1 MKVKSIIY
9 AGMMIALVFVATFVI
24 KIPIPFTQG
33 YIHAGDAMIFLA
45 SILFGPLIGGL
56 AGGIGSA
63 MADLFGGYA
72 IWALPTLIIKF
83 LMGYLVGFFGH
94 KTEKRKKSKKFYIS
108 LSGIAIWVAFGTWVS
123 NTLTK
128 LLVNVQNQEKSSEL
142 MQQMELESQEA
153 LISTI
158 SNVKTTIITASIIIP
173 LVILVL
179 SLVMK
184 NKDKDLFSFSTLIGM
199 TLSGLWMI
207 IAYFFTEILIYG
219 NAILP
224 IFGIPWNIIQF
235 GGGLVIAYLIIL
247 SFKRLNIYK
256 KNVYTD

>member
-1 MKVKSIIY
+1 
-9 AGMMIALVFVATFVI
+9 MMIALVFVTTFII

-72 IWALPTLIIKF
+72 IWALPTLLIKF
-83 LMGYLVGFFGH
+83 FMGYLVGFFGY

-108 LSGIAIWVAFGTWVS
+108 LSGVAIWVTFGTWVS
-123 NTLTK
+123 NTLTN
-128 LLVNVQNQEKSSEL
+128 LLVDIQDKDKATEL
-142 MQQMELESQEA
+142 MQQMELSTQEA
-153 LISTI
+153 LVSTI
-158 SNVKTTIITASIIIP
+158 SNVKTTIILASIIVP
-173 LVILVL
+173 LLILIL
-179 SLVMK
+179 SLWLK

-235 GGGLVIAYLIIL
+235 SGGLIIAYVIIL
-247 SFKRLNIYK
+247 SLK
-256 KNVYTD
+256 KLKIFNNNVHTQQ

>member
-1 MKVKSIIY
+1 MRVKSIIY

-83 LMGYLVGFFGH
+83 FMGYLVGFFGY

-108 LSGIAIWVAFGTWVS
+108 LSGVAIWAIFGIWVS
-123 NTLTK
+123 NTLNN
-128 LLVNVQNQEKSSEL
+128 LLVDIQDKERATEL
-142 MQQMELESQEA
+142 MKQMQVTTQDA
-153 LISTI
+153 LVSTI
-158 SNVKTTIITASIIIP
+158 SNVQTTIIVASIIIP
-173 LVILVL
+173 LIILFL
-179 SLVMK
+179 SLLLK

-207 IAYFFTEILIYG
+207 ITYFFTEILIYG
-219 NAILP
+219 NVILP
-224 IFGIPWNIIQF
+224 IFGIPWNIVQF
-235 GGGLVIAYLIIL
+235 GGGLVIAYIIIFSL
-247 SFKRLNIYK
+247 KRLKIF
-256 KNVYTD
+256 KNEENTQ

>member
-1 MKVKSIIY
+1 MKVKNIIY

-45 SILFGPLIGGL
+45 SIMFGPLIGGL

-72 IWALPTLIIKF
+72 IWAFPTLIIKF
-83 LMGYLVGFFGH
+83 LMGYLVGFFGY
-94 KTEKRKKSKKFYIS
+94 KTEKRRKLKKFYIS
-108 LSGIAIWVAFGTWVS
+108 LSGVTIWVVFGIWVS
-123 NTLTK
+123 NTLTN
-128 LLVNVQNQEKSSEL
+128 LLVDIQNQEKAAEL
-142 MQQMELESQEA
+142 MKQMEINTQQA
-153 LISTI
+153 LVSTI
-158 SNVKTTIITASIIIP
+158 SNAKTTIITASIIIP
-173 LVILVL
+173 ILILVL
-179 SLVMK
+179 SLVLK

-219 NAILP
+219 NKILP
-224 IFGIPWNIIQF
+224 IFGIPWNIVQF
-235 GGGLVIAYLIIL
+235 GGGLVIAYIIIL
-247 SFKRLNIYK
+247 SLKRLKIYNK
-256 KNVYTD
+256 AETD

>member
-1 MKVKSIIY
+1 LKVKNIIY

-45 SILFGPLIGGL
+45 SIMFGPLIGGL

-72 IWALPTLIIKF
+72 IWAFPTLIIKF
-83 LMGYLVGFFGH
+83 LMGYLVGFFGY
-94 KTEKRKKSKKFYIS
+94 KTEKRRKLKKFYIS
-108 LSGIAIWVAFGTWVS
+108 LSGVTIWVVFGIWVS
-123 NTLTK
+123 NTLTN
-128 LLVNVQNQEKSSEL
+128 LLVDIQNQEKAAEL
-142 MQQMELESQEA
+142 MKQMEINTQQA
-153 LISTI
+153 LVSTI
-158 SNVKTTIITASIIIP
+158 SNAKTTIITASIIIP
-173 LVILVL
+173 ILILVL
-179 SLVMK
+179 SLVLK

-219 NAILP
+219 NKILP
-224 IFGIPWNIIQF
+224 IFGIPWNIVQF
-235 GGGLVIAYLIIL
+235 GGGLVIAYIIIL
-247 SFKRLNIYK
+247 SLKRLKIYNK
-256 KNVYTD
+256 AKTD

>member
-1 MKVKSIIY
+1 MKVKNIIY

-45 SILFGPLIGGL
+45 SIMFGPLIGGL

-72 IWALPTLIIKF
+72 IWAFPTLIIKF
-83 LMGYLVGFFGH
+83 LMGYLVGFFGY
-94 KTEKRKKSKKFYIS
+94 KTEKRRKLKKFYIS
-108 LSGIAIWVAFGTWVS
+108 LSGVTIWVVFGIWVS
-123 NTLTK
+123 NTLTN
-128 LLVNVQNQEKSSEL
+128 LLVDIQNQEKAAEL
-142 MQQMELESQEA
+142 MKQMEINTQQA
-153 LISTI
+153 LVSTI
-158 SNVKTTIITASIIIP
+158 SNAKTTIITASIIIP
-173 LVILVL
+173 ILILVL
-179 SLVMK
+179 SLVLK

-219 NAILP
+219 NKILP
-224 IFGIPWNIIQF
+224 IFGIPWNIVQF
-235 GGGLVIAYLIIL
+235 GGGLVIAYIIIL
-247 SFKRLNIYK
+247 SLKKLKIYNK
-256 KNVYTD
+256 AETD